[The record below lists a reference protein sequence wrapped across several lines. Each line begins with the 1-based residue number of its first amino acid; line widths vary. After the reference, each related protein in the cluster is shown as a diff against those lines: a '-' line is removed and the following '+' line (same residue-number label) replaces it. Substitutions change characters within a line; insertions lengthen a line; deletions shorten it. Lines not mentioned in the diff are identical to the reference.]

1 MTRQQIEERIKDLE
15 YKRFI
20 LDMKD
25 RWDSDDYDT
34 DREWSEEIRTL
45 KKQLETM

>member
-1 MTRQQIEERIKDLE
+1 MTRQQIEERIEDLE
-15 YKRFI
+15 DRRFI

-25 RWDSDDYDT
+25 RWNSDDYRT

>member
-15 YKRFI
+15 YRRFI

-25 RWDSDDYDT
+25 RWNSDDYRT